1 MCFKSVNNS
10 SSATP
15 AGCAFL
21 VSCDLIVTLE
31 SHSTNS
37 NEEKNKLIGNKCDP
51 VHQKHNKG
59 TSQKLSVAILTET
72 NQRFVPQ
79 TNIFSFLG
87 NFVSTK
93 YNLSGAY
100 MPSFQKKE
108 VGSVGQRIQLAPL
121 AGQQA
126 SKMLDCLQCHHF
138 RSDWPQQFAA
148 APVHEVSVF
157 ISTATCDSSGFLP
170 MQSVRWPSLKLSLQA
185 SLHSLSSFFQPI
197 SLLLIIK
204 KTNLSLP
211 RPSPYPTLL
220 WVKLMKVSTCADL
233 LVLTTVEGR
242 CFAAVLIFLLTLLL
256 HSPLLKHFAIGLTV
270 TPPC

>member
-1 MCFKSVNNS
+1 MCFQYHVTWLGHLRVT
-10 SSATP
+10 AP
-15 AGCAFL
+15 I
-21 VSCDLIVTLE
+21 LIKK
-31 SHSTNS
+31 
-37 NEEKNKLIGNKCDP
+37 KNKWIGNKCDP

-59 TSQKLSVAILTET
+59 RSQKLSVAILTEA

-138 RSDWPQQFAA
+138 RSDWPQRFAA
-148 APVHEVSVF
+148 APGFCVHLHRYLRLLRFPPHAKCPVAVLETVTPSISSLSVF
-157 ISTATCDSSGFLP
+157 ILSANLSSPDHKKDKPKSAKAKSVSNSSLSETNEGINVRVPASAYDRRGTLLCCCARFSVDVAFALGTFKALCFWRDCDST
-170 MQSVRWPSLKLSLQA
+170 VLKKHCSQTETYFGL
-185 SLHSLSSFFQPI
+185 
-197 SLLLIIK
+197 
-204 KTNLSLP
+204 
-211 RPSPYPTLL
+211 
-220 WVKLMKVSTCADL
+220 AD
-233 LVLTTVEGR
+233 
-242 CFAAVLIFLLTLLL
+242 
-256 HSPLLKHFAIGLTV
+256 
-270 TPPC
+270 